1 MQKRLMF
8 VAILL
13 LAICNR
19 IVAEDQITI
28 GDFSLY
34 SGDTKAVSVMLT
46 NEDSYVGFQFDLYL
60 PDGITVESFSANSSR
75 FPEGTT
81 PQMSQQSDGSYR
93 FVAAALERNP
103 IVGNE
108 GAILTLT
115 IKAADSIVA
124 KDYTGYLR
132 NIKISKTDGTG
143 VTKAEQTF
151 TITVKGAEAY
161 AVLTGDT
168 ISGMTLTFY
177 YDTKK
182 EQRGGMNVGPFSD
195 YSDYEANS
203 GWYAQCG
210 SITSAVFDPS
220 FANCTT
226 ITSTA
231 WWFDYCTKLTSIT
244 GLNYLNTANVTDM
257 KAMFR
262 YCMNL
267 TNLDV
272 SGFKTDNVT
281 DMSGMFSRC
290 QSLTSLDV
298 SGFKTDKV
306 TDMSYMFEECLNLT
320 NLDVSGFKTDNVTN
334 MGWMFDKCHS
344 LTSLDVTGFNTQNV
358 TDMSN
363 MFHNCFGL
371 TSLDLSNFNTQ
382 NVTNM
387 HYMFRCTNL
396 TSLDVSHFNT
406 QNVTDMSDMFIDCRS
421 LTSLDVTNF
430 NTKNVTGMSNMFSG
444 CSSLTSLDLS
454 NFNTQNVAGMS
465 NMFQNCSSLTT
476 IYAGSEWS
484 TTAVTKSTDMFNGC
498 TNLVGGQGT
507 AYDSLHVDVTYAHID
522 GGPDNPGY
530 FTDIADYGKINEPY
544 AVLSENNTVLTFYY
558 DKKKSDRGG
567 MELNPFSSEQSS
579 PWYNQRESITTVVFD
594 ESIANCTT
602 LTSTAWWFWHCS
614 NLSTITGMSYLKTN
628 SVTNM
633 EAMFEGCS
641 SLTSLDVSSFNTSN
655 VTKMVNMFRE
665 CSALTSLDLSNFNTE
680 NVTEMQWMFYNST
693 SLTTVDVSHFNTGK
707 VKDMGA
713 MFSHCSGLT
722 SLDVSNFN
730 TSSATTLTGMF
741 EYCSSLTSLD
751 VSHFNT
757 AKNTDMGNMF
767 RNCSSLT
774 SLDLSNFDTNQAVK
788 MHHLFSGCSNLTTVY
803 VGSDWTIAN
812 VLDSGE
818 SMFAGCSSIEGGEGT
833 TFDADHID
841 YTYAHIDGGPD
852 NPGYFTDIAD
862 LGKVNEPYAILTGDT
877 ISGMTLTFYYD
888 KRKEER
894 NGMDVGPFRG
904 SYDESLNIIVPNSG
918 WFDQRESITTVVFDP
933 SFADCTT
940 LTSTAFW
947 FHYMTQLRT
956 IEGIRYLKTDNV
968 TDMGYMFCH
977 CSSLTALDVSGFKT
991 DNVKDV
997 HSMFSNCTSLASLD
1011 VSGFKTD
1018 NVEDMDGTFGYCSSL
1033 TSLDLS
1039 NFNTSNVKSMLCTF
1053 EGCSGLT
1060 SLDLSNFNTEKV
1072 EWMTQLFFKCSN
1084 LTTLD
1089 LSGFKTENVKVMS
1102 LMFERCPAL
1111 KTIYV
1116 GEGWSTAKVDA
1127 NSEMF
1132 QGCTSL
1138 VGGMGTT
1145 YDANHID
1152 ATYAHIDGGPDNP
1165 GYFTRSG
1172 DAPYVAPELYAV
1184 LEENASAN
1192 SMVDAAPNRA
1202 ATAKTYTMKFYYDG
1216 KKTER
1221 NGMSVETYRE
1231 ATTREWDNM
1240 AESITNVVFDLTV
1253 VNDTAITSTGYW
1265 FSGFTQLTSIEGL
1278 NYLNTS
1284 HVADTWAMF
1293 EKCSSLKEVNLSNF
1307 DTRNVKTMGL
1317 MFYGCENLLN
1327 LDVSSFNT
1335 ANVTHTNSMFANCI
1349 GLTSLDLSGFNTRK
1363 VENMSEMFLNCTHL
1377 TTIYAGSDW
1386 STESSAGGGKMF
1398 GSCYSL
1404 VGGMGTTYDENH
1416 IDATYAHI
1424 DGGADNPG
1432 YLTDIADLG
1441 KEREPYAA
1449 LSSDGLVVTFY
1460 YDRKKEDRG
1469 GVDINNRFLNTHEA
1483 TDVSPY
1489 GSATTAVFNASFA
1502 DYKPTSTAYWFCK
1515 CSSLKTIRG
1524 IENLNTVDVTDMSS
1538 MFYSCDSLTSIDV
1551 SGFNTENVT
1560 NMNSMFGLCY
1570 SLARLDVSNFN
1581 TENVTNMGVMFSN
1594 CHELTNLDLS
1604 NFKTDNVTDM
1614 SHMFSGS
1621 WNLTSVNLSGFNT
1634 KNVKD
1639 MSFMF
1644 YGCFDLQS
1652 LDISH
1657 FNTANVTNMR
1667 TMFYG
1672 CGISS
1677 LDLSGFNTAK
1687 VTEMSAM
1694 FSSCRSLKTI
1704 FAGDGW
1710 STAKVED
1717 GIDMFME
1724 CTSLVGGMGTA
1735 YDSLHIDYTYAR
1747 IDQGPS
1753 NPGYFTDIKG
1763 PSQKVATPSL
1773 AWTDDMLTISTTTE
1787 DATICYT
1794 ISDIGNG
1801 RDTLTY
1807 SAPIEVKRDVLI
1819 RTWAEHMGM
1828 FASDTIT
1835 LDYPYTAW
1843 QQLREAIEYSMI
1855 TVAMCQGSP
1864 KVKQEDVVRLQYM
1877 AENANAY
1884 YSHREL
1890 QRDEIERMVGELMVL
1905 SAMLRSQLEAVEYV
1919 YDSTNGV
1926 LTISGGTTVAE
1937 ALEAAG
1943 GSSAA
1948 SALTSIIWQN
1958 TTPLTND
1965 DLKGL
1970 DNPNML
1976 IYVADASLA
1985 PANRDNVII
1994 GNDSTGY
2001 TAMNIVLADVADG
2014 NGDFYCPIAFTADM
2028 ISYTHEYRQQTE
2040 VGVARGWETIA
2051 MPFTVQTITHEKNGV
2066 ISPFGN
2072 DASTKH
2078 FWLRQLTQQGLAQAR
2093 QIEAN
2098 TPYLISMP
2106 NSDAYPVE
2114 FNQAGRVTFSSQNAT
2129 VPVTQLNVMEAP
2141 TATGGMVMIQPN
2153 FKGQSATSM
2162 IYALNVGVP
2171 RGDHP
2176 EGSVFE
2182 ANYRSVRP
2190 FEAFTV
2196 HHGDG
2201 PAPQFISIV
2210 DINNGGTTGIE
2221 DVRSLMSD
2229 GRGDN
2234 WYDLNGRRLQQKPT
2248 RKGVYILNGN
2258 KVVIK

>member
-8 VAILL
+8 VAFLL

-19 IVAEDQITI
+19 IVAEDQISI
-28 GDFSLY
+28 DNFSLN
-34 SGDTKAVSVMLT
+34 SGDTKEVSVVLT
-46 NEDSYVGFQFDLYL
+46 NEDPYVGFQFDLYL
-60 PDGITVESFSANSSR
+60 PDGISVESFSANSSR

-93 FVAAALERNP
+93 FIAAALERNP

-115 IKAADSIVA
+115 VKAADSIAA

-143 VTKAEQTF
+143 VTKDEQTF
-151 TITVKGAEAY
+151 NITVKGAEAY
-161 AVLTGDT
+161 AVL
-168 ISGMTLTFY
+168 
-177 YDTKK
+177 
-182 EQRGGMNVGPFSD
+182 
-195 YSDYEANS
+195 
-203 GWYAQCG
+203 
-210 SITSAVFDPS
+210 
-220 FANCTT
+220 
-226 ITSTA
+226 
-231 WWFDYCTKLTSIT
+231 
-244 GLNYLNTANVTDM
+244 
-257 KAMFR
+257 
-262 YCMNL
+262 
-267 TNLDV
+267 
-272 SGFKTDNVT
+272 
-281 DMSGMFSRC
+281 
-290 QSLTSLDV
+290 
-298 SGFKTDKV
+298 
-306 TDMSYMFEECLNLT
+306 
-320 NLDVSGFKTDNVTN
+320 
-334 MGWMFDKCHS
+334 
-344 LTSLDVTGFNTQNV
+344 
-358 TDMSN
+358 
-363 MFHNCFGL
+363 
-371 TSLDLSNFNTQ
+371 
-382 NVTNM
+382 
-387 HYMFRCTNL
+387 
-396 TSLDVSHFNT
+396 
-406 QNVTDMSDMFIDCRS
+406 
-421 LTSLDVTNF
+421 
-430 NTKNVTGMSNMFSG
+430 
-444 CSSLTSLDLS
+444 
-454 NFNTQNVAGMS
+454 
-465 NMFQNCSSLTT
+465 
-476 IYAGSEWS
+476 SE
-484 TTAVTKSTDMFNGC
+484 D
-498 TNLVGGQGT
+498 
-507 AYDSLHVDVTYAHID
+507 
-522 GGPDNPGY
+522 
-530 FTDIADYGKINEPY
+530 
-544 AVLSENNTVLTFYY
+544 NTVLTFYY
-558 DKKKSDRGG
+558 DMKKEERNGMSVGPFNGYSERGW
-567 MELNPFSSEQSS
+567 NFVQDA
-579 PWYNQRESITTVVFD
+579 ITTVVFD
-594 ESIANCTT
+594 ASFKNYQP
-602 LTSTAWWFWHCS
+602 TSTAHWLS
-614 NLSTITGMSYLKTN
+614 DMNNLTAIEGIANLKTD
-628 SVTNM
+628 SVTDMTAMFGSCIGLTSLDLKGFKTQNVSSM
-633 EAMFEGCS
+633 EAMFYGCS
-641 SLTSLDVSSFNTSN
+641 GLKSLDLSGFNTSN
-655 VTKMVNMFRE
+655 VTDMGRMFYD
-665 CSALTSLDLSNFNTE
+665 CSGLTSLDISHLNTA
-680 NVTEMQWMFYNST
+680 NVTNMADMFY
-693 SLTTVDVSHFNTGK
+693 G
-707 VKDMGA
+707 
-713 MFSHCSGLT
+713 CSGLT

-730 TSSATTLTGMF
+730 TANVTNMEEMF
-741 EYCSSLTSLD
+741 SICSSLTSLD
-751 VSHFNT
+751 VSNFKTENVT
-757 AKNTDMGNMF
+757 NMY
-767 RNCSSLT
+767 
-774 SLDLSNFDTNQAVK
+774 K
-788 MHHLFSGCSNLTTVY
+788 MFEMCSNL
-803 VGSDWTIAN
+803 I
-812 VLDSGE
+812 
-818 SMFAGCSSIEGGEGT
+818 
-833 TFDADHID
+833 
-841 YTYAHIDGGPD
+841 
-852 NPGYFTDIAD
+852 
-862 LGKVNEPYAILTGDT
+862 
-877 ISGMTLTFYYD
+877 
-888 KRKEER
+888 
-894 NGMDVGPFRG
+894 
-904 SYDESLNIIVPNSG
+904 
-918 WFDQRESITTVVFDP
+918 
-933 SFADCTT
+933 
-940 LTSTAFW
+940 
-947 FHYMTQLRT
+947 
-956 IEGIRYLKTDNV
+956 
-968 TDMGYMFCH
+968 
-977 CSSLTALDVSGFKT
+977 
-991 DNVKDV
+991 
-997 HSMFSNCTSLASLD
+997 SLD
-1011 VSGFKTD
+1011 VSGFNTENVTDMGSLFYGCSGLKNLDLSSFKTQ
-1018 NVEDMDGTFGYCSSL
+1018 NVTNMSQMFTYCKSL

-1039 NFNTSNVKSMLCTF
+1039 NFNTKNVTSMYGMFGACTSLTSLNVSSFNTSSVTDMYTMFSNCPGLTTLDVSGFNTQNVTRMSSMFGTCR
-1053 EGCSGLT
+1053 GLT
-1060 SLDLSNFNTEKV
+1060 SLDLSSFNTSSVTDMSSMFNYCTK
-1072 EWMTQLFFKCSN
+1072 
-1084 LTTLD
+1084 LTT
-1089 LSGFKTENVKVMS
+1089 
-1102 LMFERCPAL
+1102 
-1111 KTIYV
+1111 IYT
-1116 GEGWSTAKVDA
+1116 GEGWSTEAVTDGGG
-1127 NSEMF
+1127 MF
-1132 QGCTSL
+1132 SGCTSL

-1145 YDANHID
+1145 YDASHTD

-1231 ATTREWDNM
+1231 ATAREWNSM

-1335 ANVTHTNSMFANCI
+1335 ANVTHTNSMFANCL

-1363 VENMSEMFLNCTHL
+1363 VENMIEMFLNCTHL

-1404 VGGMGTTYDENH
+1404 VGGMGTTYDEKH

-1424 DGGADNPG
+1424 DGGPDNPG

-1441 KEREPYAA
+1441 KEKEAYAA
-1449 LSSDGLVVTFY
+1449 LSSDGSVVTFY

-1469 GVDINNRFLNTHEA
+1469 GVDINTRFLNTHET

-1489 GSATTAVFNASFA
+1489 GSATTAVFNATFA
-1502 DYKPTSTAYWFCK
+1502 DYKPTSTAYWFSK

-1570 SLARLDVSNFN
+1570 SLARLDVSNFK
-1581 TENVTNMGVMFSN
+1581 TENVTNMSAMFSN
-1594 CHELTNLDLS
+1594 CHELTSLDLS

-1634 KNVKD
+1634 KNVTD

-1672 CGISS
+1672 CGFSS

-1704 FAGDGW
+1704 FAGEGW
-1710 STAKVED
+1710 STAKVEE

-1724 CTSLVGGMGTA
+1724 CTSLVGGKGTA
-1735 YDSLHIDYTYAR
+1735 YDSLHIDYTYAH
-1747 IDQGPS
+1747 IDGGPD
-1753 NPGYFTDIKG
+1753 NPGYFTRSGDDPYTAPEPYVVLEENTNANGMVDAAPNRAATAKTYTVTFYYDNKKSARGGIDINNKYIPEGESSPYGTAVTAVFDASFADYRPTSTAYWFAYCSSLTSIVGIENLKTSEVTDMSGMFWACWSLTSLDLSSFDTQNVTNMSYMFEVCNGLTSLNLSSFNTQNVTNMGGMFDSCSGLTSLDLSNFNTENVADMHAMFISCDGLTDLNLSSFNTQNVTAMSQMFDYCKKLKTIYVGEGWSTAKVENGETMFEGCTNLVGGKG
-1763 PSQKVATPSL
+1763 TAYDANHVDYTYAHIDGGPDNPGYLTDINSGVAIYVQASEAPYLYAFDANDNALNGDFPGNQMTETETVNGQTFWKTRIYSSDPFNINILDAEWYRTREIYVISDRYFVYEGTSKYTDVTSRYAKAPEIQISSL
-1773 AWTDDMLTISTTTE
+1773 ALPGSHNGWDRTQLFTETEPGRNYSMEVDLTDVTTE
-1787 DATICYT
+1787 DGLFQFKLLANACAWLGITSLTLDAPSYVHSMGNPELIA
-1794 ISDIGNG
+1794 SDRNIVLDMN
-1801 RDTLTY
+1801 
-1807 SAPIEVKRDVLI
+1807 SAPTRKFLFEA
-1819 RTWAEHMGM
+1819 TWNGGTQMEEGW
-1828 FASDTIT
+1828 T
-1835 LDYPYTAW
+1835 LRISEIAVPHYTF
-1843 QQLREAIEYSMI
+1843 
-1855 TVAMCQGSP
+1855 
-1864 KVKQEDVVRLQYM
+1864 
-1877 AENANAY
+1877 
-1884 YSHREL
+1884 
-1890 QRDEIERMVGELMVL
+1890 
-1905 SAMLRSQLEAVEYV
+1905 
-1919 YDSTNGV
+1919 DSSKGV
-1926 LTISGGTTVAE
+1926 MTISGGTTVAE

-2001 TAMNIVLADVADG
+2001 MAMNIVLADAADG

-2114 FNQAGRVTFSSQNAT
+2114 FNQAGRVTFSSQKT
-2129 VPVTQLNVMEAP
+2129 VVPVTQLNGMEAP

-2153 FKGQSATSM
+2153 FKGQSAMEM
-2162 IYALNVGVP
+2162 IYALNVGMQ

-2176 EGSVFE
+2176 EGSIFE

-2190 FEAFTV
+2190 FEAFTI

-2229 GRGDN
+2229 GRGEGA

-2248 RKGVYILNGN
+2248 RKGVYILNGS